1 MRRGVEEPYPEAKEG
16 DKACYVTPEEVS
28 WMFNNLTQSAQGVL
42 LYLRAEDPG
51 EGRRRVIEPKEIAK
65 LFACSERTVHR
76 ALQELEAL
84 ELIEYQKVKAR
95 QEVKTYIS
103 KTLLPPPSERLRP

>member
-1 MRRGVEEPYPEAKEG
+1 MRRVAVEPYPEAKEG
-16 DKACYVTPEEVS
+16 DKTCHVTPEEVS

-51 EGRRRVIEPKEIAK
+51 EGRRRVIEPKEIAR
-65 LFACSERTVHR
+65 LFACSERTVQR

-95 QEVKTYIS
+95 QEVKTYIPQA
-103 KTLLPPPSERLRP
+103 LLPQPSQRLQS